1 MGTGL
6 GWRADAGQS
15 KLVALVRDRGIAQWR
30 VLDELSV
37 WGGGQAER
45 GVCGG

>member
-6 GWRADAGQS
+6 GLRADAGQS